1 MSPLPAERRPTK
13 ALQIRYRYQHTLAAP
28 RKDAAERLPEERQA
42 DDWLAQHP
50 ALRAAVDTQLQHLR
64 LDAQGRQR
72 SPDPNAGC
80 PTPAES
86 SDPELEA
93 QWPWHDAG
101 HYTFDFV
108 ANLRVRHGSDCYSAS
123 VVAFRSSFQSANTEC
138 CVLWLYDA
146 PGNQVANLPLL
157 SKRTRSGIALIT
169 AVPVDASQD

>member
-1 MSPLPAERRPTK
+1 MALSRPLSPLPAERHPTQ

-28 RKDAAERLPEERQA
+28 RKAAAERLPEERQA

-50 ALRAAVDTQLQHLR
+50 AMRAAVDTQLQHLR

-72 SPDPNAGC
+72 SPDPDARC

-86 SDPELEA
+86 SDPELQA

-108 ANLRVRHGSDCYSAS
+108 ADLGVRHGSDCYGAS
-123 VVAFRSSFQSANTEC
+123 VVAAH
-138 CVLWLYDA
+138 
-146 PGNQVANLPLL
+146 
-157 SKRTRSGIALIT
+157 
-169 AVPVDASQD
+169 